1 MSIYNGIT
9 NEKSD
14 DIRSSFVGCLKQ
26 RKTEE
31 NFIDYKQSINEEIIS
46 LDYKEDKQKIVLQE
60 ILTYIE
66 AHYRD
71 VDIGQT
77 GVADIFKMSS
87 YMLSKMFKK
96 QVGVGFTEYINSK
109 RIEYSKELLLTTTFS
124 VRDVSAMAGFSS
136 DAYFCRVFKAA
147 VGVPPATFREQ

>member
-1 MSIYNGIT
+1 MKKLFLWITKRISKKSIA
-9 NEKSD
+9 
-14 DIRSSFVGCLKQ
+14 
-26 RKTEE
+26 RKF
-31 NFIDYKQSINEEIIS
+31 NI
-46 LDYKEDKQKIVLQE
+46 
-60 ILTYIE
+60 YIE

-87 YMLSKMFKK
+87 YTLSKMFKK

-124 VRDVSAMAGFSS
+124 VRDGSAMAGFSS

-147 VGVPPATFREQ
+147 VGVSPAIFREQ